1 MGGTSSKSKSEQI
14 TDIITN
20 VAVKDIQDC
29 SQFIDQN
36 QNVYVQGSG
45 NITSGI
51 KMVQSAQIN
60 MDCYKKSKNITDLQN
75 QIKSQIDQTVKAT
88 GSGFPTLDAGTHSE
102 AYDKIQ
108 NDISSSVNIDLLQ
121 KCAASVNQAQS
132 VQVIGSRNITT
143 DIAMDQT
150 ATMFKKCMTDAIN
163 NSTLGNDI
171 QNFVSQ
177 NSQAETKSPFSFIT
191 DIFGGIFNTM
201 LLIVGAIVLIIV
213 VAMMGGGGGGD
224 GGDYQP
230 EPQQPQ
236 IYMMAPPQQQYS
248 PGTLAAA
255 PMPQPGYGA
264 PGGYGQPTPGYGT
277 FAQPSYG
284 AQPGY
289 GMAPI
294 PSSAM
299 PMQP

>member
-1 MGGTSSKSKSEQI
+1 MGGTSSKSKSEMI

-36 QNVYVQGSG
+36 QNVYIQGSG

-75 QIKSQIDQTVKAT
+75 NIKAQVDQQVKAT
-88 GSGFPTLDAGTHSE
+88 GSGFPTLDAGTHAE
-102 AYDKIQ
+102 AYSKIQ
-108 NDISSSVNIDLLQ
+108 NDITSNINIDLLQ

-132 VQVIGSRNITT
+132 VQVIGNRNITT

-163 NSTLGNDI
+163 QSTLGNDI
-171 QNFVSQ
+171 QNFVGQ
-177 NSQAETKSPFSFIT
+177 NAQAETKSPFSFIT
-191 DIFGGIFNTM
+191 DIFGGMFNTI

-213 VAMMGGGGGGD
+213 VAMVGGGGGGGD
-224 GGDYQP
+224 SGDYQP
-230 EPQQPQ
+230 EPQQQQPQ
-236 IYMMAPPQQQYS
+236 IYMMAPPPQSYG

-255 PMPQPGYGA
+255 PMPYQQQSPYGQAPMSYQQPPMYEQPAQPMFTQPG
-264 PGGYGQPTPGYGT
+264 QPMY
-277 FAQPSYG
+277 Q
-284 AQPGY
+284 
-289 GMAPI
+289 
-294 PSSAM
+294 
-299 PMQP
+299 